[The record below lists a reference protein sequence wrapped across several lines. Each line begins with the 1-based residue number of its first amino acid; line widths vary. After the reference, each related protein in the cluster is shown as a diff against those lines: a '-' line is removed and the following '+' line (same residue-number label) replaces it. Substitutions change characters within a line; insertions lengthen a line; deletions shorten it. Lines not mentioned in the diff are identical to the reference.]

1 MAGEGRKRSAP
12 RRASI
17 TPLISRPARGC
28 ARQPDA
34 AAAATRIAAV
44 LAFAA
49 LAASGASVHALVF
62 WAAALFLVV
71 RLGDLE
77 GLLEDNDRHR

>member
-1 MAGEGRKRSAP
+1 MAGEGRRRSAS

-17 TPLISRPARGC
+17 TPLISRPVRDH

-44 LAFAA
+44 LGFAV

-62 WAAALFLVV
+62 WAAALFLLV
-71 RLGDLE
+71 RFGDLE
-77 GLLEDNDRHR
+77 GLPEDDDRHR